1 MSKSFLLSLIFSLA
15 LLSAPSFAE
24 QKSQLGPYEVHY
36 IAFNSTFVTPEIA
49 KLYDIQR
56 SRYNALINISV
67 LDSRNKNKPAVA
79 VKLSG
84 AARNLIGN
92 QTNLDFKEVRE
103 GEAVYYLAQ
112 LRFSNEET
120 FRFEITVD
128 DGKSQQLLKFQ
139 QKLYVD

>member
-1 MSKSFLLSLIFSLA
+1 MSKSLLLSLIFSLA
-15 LLSAPSFAE
+15 FFTVPSFAE

-67 LDSRNKNKPAVA
+67 LDSRNKNKPAVE

-84 AARNLIGN
+84 TARNLIGN

>member
-24 QKSQLGPYEVHY
+24 QKSLLGPYEVHY

-67 LDSRNKNKPAVA
+67 LDSRSKNKPAVA

-84 AARNLIGN
+84 TARNLIGN
-92 QTNLDFKEVRE
+92 QTNLEFKEVRE
-103 GEAVYYLAQ
+103 GKAVYYLAQ

-120 FRFEITVD
+120 FRFEITID